1 MRNRPFG
8 HFVRGVVVTS
18 CLAITLPAAAV
29 IVGTRVLDGDPNGN
43 AANALMNGFRF
54 HADALSARYIDRAN
68 QGIVPATPQSWQAFE
83 RRLQFSTF
91 VTLIYT
97 YQRTDGVAH
106 MRTYYAMSGS
116 RGSAESGPESL
127 LTPDLVDWLDPWPGE
142 VLATRQDDART
153 RVPWQLPT
161 IRPEAP
167 WDLQDAE
174 VKAVRTLEKDLAEGV
189 VEKGGLA
196 TVFVSGPVCLSC
208 SQALN
213 NFANAYELSLVVNEN
228 RATGSQ
234 TNHLYRARQ
243 MAYLATVRSSLIG
256 RERFRPADAPFRRGL
271 VPSMCVVG
279 RPVVSFPVALRPPA
293 HSALLALVRAYA
305 RRDGNASYVLTGTDE
320 GFAQWEL
327 QDPSSAYSML
337 AVRELSPMTDAERF
351 AAESF
356 AIEGRIL
363 GQHELHRVKQR
374 ELGYTK
380 SRPWTDVLD
389 EYGAPINA
397 IRGVPSHIK
406 AGIDSDILIAV
417 RDEVGR
423 DYPAIGALYAVALQL
438 LREKLDATPVA
449 DQRKVGLRK
458 EALGNIE
465 TSGRRWR
472 PTSFDRQYLAIL
484 LDGEMREWNIG
495 PPNDAWVSPLPVPF
509 RVARMAAAY
518 RDQQPYAVD
527 PCLNPRE
534 HNPATAGKGGDD
546 PRPLCFNDAT
556 DRAVYHWFVA
566 ELRREMA
573 REGAVEFGQA
583 HLVEMIDPL
592 RYTQFGPHALA
603 TVLLES
609 AVRKEVVEMKV
620 VNRVVADGD
629 LSYDASLP
637 VIRRAINHLLP
648 KRN

>member
-1 MRNRPFG
+1 MRNLSFG
-8 HFVRGVVVTS
+8 RLVRGGVVAS
-18 CLAITLPAAAV
+18 CLVVTLPAAAV
-29 IVGTRVLDGDPNGN
+29 VVGTRVLDADPDGN
-43 AANALMNGFRF
+43 AVNALMNGFRL

-68 QGIVPATPQSWQAFE
+68 QGIAPATQQTWQAFE
-83 RRLQFSTF
+83 RRLRFSTF

-116 RGSAESGPESL
+116 RGSVETGPESL
-127 LTPDLVDWLDPWPGE
+127 LTPDLADWLDPWPGE
-142 VLATRQDDART
+142 VMATRQDDTRT

-174 VKAVRTLEKDLAEGV
+174 IKAIRTLEKDLADGV
-189 VEKGGLA
+189 VGTGGLA

-228 RATGSQ
+228 LASGSQ

-243 MAYLATVRSSLIG
+243 AAYLATVRSSLIG
-256 RERFRPADAPFRRGL
+256 RERFRPTDAPPRRGA
-271 VPSMCVVG
+271 VPPMCVLG
-279 RPVVSFPVALRPPA
+279 RPVVAFPVALRPPA
-293 HSALLALVRAYA
+293 HSALIALVRAYA

-320 GFAQWEL
+320 SFAQWEL
-327 QDPSSAYSML
+327 QDPSSPYSVL
-337 AVRELSPMTDAERF
+337 AVRDLSPMTDAERF

-356 AIEGRIL
+356 AIEGHIP
-363 GQHELHRVKQR
+363 GQHELHERKQR

-380 SRPWTDVLD
+380 SRPWTDVVD

-397 IRGVPSHIK
+397 IRGVPSHVK
-406 AGIDSDILIAV
+406 AGVESDILIAV

-458 EALGNIE
+458 EALGDIQ
-465 TSGRRWR
+465 TSVGRWQ
-472 PTSFDRQYLAIL
+472 PAGFDRQYLAIL

-495 PPNDAWVSPLPVPF
+495 PPNDASVSPLPVPF

-518 RDQQPYAVD
+518 RDQQPYSVD

-556 DRAVYHWFVA
+556 DRAVYAWFVA

-583 HLVEMIDPL
+583 HLAEMLDPF
-592 RYTQFGPHALA
+592 RYTQFGPLALA
-603 TVLLES
+603 TGSLAS

-629 LSYDASLP
+629 LSYEASLP
-637 VIRRAINHLLP
+637 VIRRAVDHLLP